1 MRLSRTPKTRLV
13 AEIEELK
20 RKIAELQEAEYLLRI
35 QRDLSLHLSGIERL
49 EDILRLC
56 LETAIRVSGMDSG
69 GIYVAEE
76 ATGDWFLAVHS
87 GLSTAFLAQASRYGA
102 GSPNVRAMTS
112 GVPLYSNGQ
121 AGDLVSLTAGRKP
134 ESIRA
139 FAALPI
145 PFRDRVIACLNV
157 ASHVL
162 NEVPAAARLSL
173 ETIAGQMGQGI
184 VRARYEEALLRSEK
198 RFRDLTDSLDV
209 GIYRSV
215 PGDGGRFV
223 ESNQAHIKMLGWSS
237 LEELRGLRIVDVY
250 ESPADRRAFL
260 DILETLGFV
269 HHREIRL
276 RRRNGDLFTASIS
289 AVAVRDADGRLA
301 AIDGIVEDVSERK
314 KADED
319 LETRERTYRAL
330 FEQSNDA
337 VLLFSPDGLTIDANR
352 KAIDML
358 GLPETSLLGSHFL
371 DQIAAAEREDA
382 MRKVRDVL
390 DGSLV
395 PLYER
400 TARRHDGTEFPAEVN
415 LSLVRD
421 PEGRPLFLQ
430 SIVRDI
436 SERKK
441 SENAM
446 RAALAEKEVLIRE
459 IHHRVKNNMQVIISL
474 LRLQARTITDP
485 ERREV
490 FSVTQDR
497 IRSMA
502 LVHEKLYHSRNLA
515 GIDFKSYIQSLVSHL
530 GNSAGPSSAA
540 RVRIEL
546 ELEDVELNINKAV
559 PCGLIL
565 NEWITNAFKYAF
577 PGERTGT
584 IRIRLEA
591 PSPGGV
597 RLTVADDGVGLP
609 ETIDPLKPETLGLQ
623 IVSDL
628 ARQIDA
634 EIGIERRGGTSYTLA
649 F

>member
-1 MRLSRTPKTRLV
+1 MRLIHTPKSRLIS
-13 AEIEELK
+13 EIEDLK
-20 RKIAELQEAEYLLRI
+20 RKIAELQEADYLLRI
-35 QRDLSLHLSGIERL
+35 QRDLTLHLSGIERL
-49 EDILRLC
+49 ENILQLC

-76 ATGDWFLAVHS
+76 GTGDWLLAVHA
-87 GLSTAFLAQASRYGA
+87 GLDAEFVARVGRYPA
-102 GSPNVRAMTS
+102 GSLNIRTMTS
-112 GVPLYSNGQ
+112 GVPFYSNYQ
-121 AGDLVSLTAGRKP
+121 SAEIENRTDSRKSD
-134 ESIRA
+134 SIRA
-139 FAALPI
+139 FAAIPI
-145 PFRDRVIACLNV
+145 PHRDRIIACLNV
-157 ASHVL
+157 SSHIL
-162 NEVPAAARLSL
+162 EEIPAAARMSL
-173 ETIAGQMGQGI
+173 ETIAGQMGQSI
-184 VRARYEEALLRSEK
+184 VRARYEEALRRSEK

-223 ESNQAHIKMLGWSS
+223 ESNEAHIKMLGYSS
-237 LEELRGLRIVDVY
+237 LEELRNLRVVDVY
-250 ESPADRRAFL
+250 ESSPERREFL
-260 DILETLGFV
+260 DALETLGFV
-269 HHREIRL
+269 RHREICL
-276 RRRNGDLFTASIS
+276 RRRNGNLFIASVS
-289 AVAVRDADGRLA
+289 AVAIRDSEGRLA

-314 KADED
+314 KAEEA

-337 VLLFSPDGLTIDANR
+337 VLLFNPQGLTIDANR
-352 KAIDML
+352 KAVDML
-358 GLPETSLLGSHFL
+358 GRSKESLLQSHFL
-371 DQIAAAEREDA
+371 EQIAFPEREDA
-382 MRKVRDVL
+382 LRKVHSVIE
-390 DGSLV
+390 GIPV

-400 TARRHDGTEFPAEVN
+400 TARRGDGTEFPAEVN

-441 SENAM
+441 AENAM
-446 RAALAEKEVLIRE
+446 RAALGEKEVLIRE

-474 LRLQARTITDP
+474 LRLQARSIADP
-485 ERREV
+485 ERREI
-490 FSVTQDR
+490 FAVTQDR

-502 LVHEKLYHSRNLA
+502 LVHEKLYHSRDLS

-530 GNSAGPSSAA
+530 GSSAGLSAAA

-546 ELEDVELNINKAV
+546 ELDDVELNINKAV

-565 NEWITNAFKYAF
+565 NELISNAFKYAF
-577 PGERTGT
+577 PEGRTGT

-591 PSPGGV
+591 LSPGRV

-609 ETIDPLKPETLGLQ
+609 ETVDPHQPETLGLQ
-623 IVSDL
+623 IVCDL

-634 EIGIERRGGTSYTLA
+634 EIGIERRKGTAYTLV